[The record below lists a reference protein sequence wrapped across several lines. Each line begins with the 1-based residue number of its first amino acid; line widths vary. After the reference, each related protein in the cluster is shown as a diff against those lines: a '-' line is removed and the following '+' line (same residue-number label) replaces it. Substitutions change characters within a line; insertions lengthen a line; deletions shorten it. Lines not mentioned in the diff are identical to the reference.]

1 MSLAFCSLIRWY
13 YFSYDSV
20 PITPNTQSKYQ
31 NICYSENAP
40 GAQFQVRSLSFIRSE
55 VLIRESI
62 AFKSFF
68 AVSLVFDAVTRK
80 SIQPEEKEE
89 K

>member
-1 MSLAFCSLIRWY
+1 M
-13 YFSYDSV
+13 
-20 PITPNTQSKYQ
+20 
-31 NICYSENAP
+31 
-40 GAQFQVRSLSFIRSE
+40 RSLSFIRSE